1 MKPIHIAAALAA
13 LALLTGCVTRTVTE
27 TVFVQ
32 PECQVPPVPALPPVH
47 WAELHGSDD
56 ALNRLEEYEALL
68 VDSLLEHRA
77 ILNEVCHP

>member
-1 MKPIHIAAALAA
+1 MSAALVA
-13 LALLTGCVTRTVTE
+13 LVLLTGCTTRTVTE

-32 PECQVPPVPALPPVH
+32 PECQVPPVPALPTLD

-56 ALNRLEEYEALL
+56 ALNRIEDYEALL

-77 ILNEVCHP
+77 ILTEVCHP